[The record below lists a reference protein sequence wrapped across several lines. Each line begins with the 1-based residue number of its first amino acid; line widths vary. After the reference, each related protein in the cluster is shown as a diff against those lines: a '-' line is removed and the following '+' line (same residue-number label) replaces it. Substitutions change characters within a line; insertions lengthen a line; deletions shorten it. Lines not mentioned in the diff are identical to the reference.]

1 MKRSSR
7 QSFQEFKAKYREN
20 RDSIEEKPQPLK
32 AGASATDAVNGA
44 NVAVGI
50 FKSPERRK
58 KRRNY
63 LREYIAWLKPY
74 TREIIFIFALAIVSA
89 SLAMVLPFATQYAV
103 DTILQKN
110 RDPHGLTQFGL
121 AMLAVTIVQMAFFIY
136 RQWRATLLNARI
148 VVMLRQRLYDH
159 ILHLPLSNITEMKS
173 GGIVSR
179 LSGDVDQLSGM
190 LMIAVISPGI
200 AVFKVLLTIGMLFF
214 INSKMALA
222 AMAIIPPLILINT
235 VYLRRIRPIYRTMR
249 DDRALIDGRVA
260 ETFGGIRIVRAFARE
275 RSELRDYGVGHHAV
289 IRKHLFARVF
299 ELIVSLGWGLLIP
312 AMSLIVIWYG
322 GTRYLA
328 GEVSIG
334 GIIAFQMYL
343 AMILQP
349 VSAIVESYGQT
360 QQALAA
366 MERVFDTLWQPRDK
380 PDKPGAIAAPRSVQS
395 IEFDDVHFEYRS
407 GNPVLNGVTLRV
419 DAGQMVALV
428 GPSGA
433 GKTTLTNLVAR
444 FYDPTRGTI
453 RLNGVDLRD
462 LKLDTYRRLLGIVT
476 QDVFLFDGTV
486 AENIAFGRHD
496 VTREQ
501 VESASKRA
509 NAHHFITQ
517 LPDGYE
523 TIVGE
528 RGVKLSGG
536 QAQRV
541 SIARAFLADPQILIL
556 DEATSNLDTESEEL
570 IQAGMADLIVD
581 RTTFVIAHRLSTVKH
596 ADLIVVI
603 ENGRIVERGT
613 HVELMTQDERYREMV
628 ERQMKLQA
636 SEPEAWLA

>member
-7 QSFQEFKAKYREN
+7 NDFNEFRTKYRKGYEAEPTLE
-20 RDSIEEKPQPLK
+20 SGSPTAP
-32 AGASATDAVNGA
+32 SATPSTDESRSRAA
-44 NVAVGI
+44 I
-50 FKSPERRK
+50 DRKS

-63 LREYIAWLKPY
+63 LREYLSWVRPY
-74 TREIIFIFALAIVSA
+74 TSQIVFVLVLAVISAALS
-89 SLAMVLPFATQYAV
+89 MVLPFGTNYAV
-103 DTILQKN
+103 DTILQQN
-110 RDPHGLTQFGL
+110 RDAAALTRFGL
-121 AMLAVTIVQMAFFIY
+121 AMMAVTVVQMSVFIY

-148 VVMLRQRLYDH
+148 VVRLRQHLYEH
-159 ILHLPLSNITEMKS
+159 ILKLPLSDITDMKT

-200 AVFKVLLTIGMLFF
+200 ALIKVMMTVGMLFY
-214 INSKMALA
+214 INFRMALA
-222 AMAIIPPLILINT
+222 AMAIIPPLVLINII
-235 VYLRRIRPIYRTMR
+235 YLRRIRPIYRAMR
-249 DDRALIDGRVA
+249 DDRARIDGRVA

-275 RSELRDYGVGHHAV
+275 RSEMRDYAVGHHSV
-289 IRKHLFARVF
+289 IRKQLLARMF
-299 ELIVSLGWGLLIP
+299 ELVVSLGWGLLIP

-322 GTRYLA
+322 GTQYLA
-328 GEVSIG
+328 GKVTIG

-366 MERVFDTLWQPRDK
+366 MERVFDTLRKPIDK
-380 PDKPGAIAAPRSVQS
+380 PDRPEAKEATRPVCTL
-395 IEFDDVHFEYRS
+395 EFEDVHFHYRADRPILR
-407 GNPVLNGVTLRV
+407 GINLRV
-419 DAGQMVALV
+419 RAGQMIALV

-444 FYDPTRGTI
+444 FHDPTSGVI
-453 RLNGVDLRD
+453 RLNGIDLREI
-462 LKLDTYRRLLGIVT
+462 KLESYRRLLGIVT

-496 VTREQ
+496 FTHGQIINAAR
-501 VESASKRA
+501 RA
-509 NAHHFITQ
+509 NAHDFITQ
-517 LPDGYE
+517 LPDGFE

-541 SIARAFLADPQILIL
+541 SLARAFLADPQILIL
-556 DEATSNLDTESEEL
+556 DEATSSLDTESEEL
-570 IQAGMADLIVD
+570 IQAGMEDLIAD

-596 ADLIVVI
+596 ADVIVVI
-603 ENGRIVERGT
+603 EDGRIVETGT
-613 HVELMTQDERYREMV
+613 HAELMSNEDRYREMV
-628 ERQMKLQA
+628 ERQLKLQTTE
-636 SEPEAWLA
+636 SEAWLG